1 MDEPS
6 ITLDKKQATDIIS
19 LLEDN
24 GNYPAIYWRV
34 LAQDSS
40 GNEEISQARHMVLSK

>member
-34 LAQDSS
+34 LAQDSYW
-40 GNEEISQARHMVLSK
+40 NEEISETWHIYFPK